1 MTFCSHCGTSNKS
14 DAKYCKNCGAQLS
27 SNAYLVCQ
35 KCNAHNPTNSH
46 FCNRC
51 GERLSVAS
59 VATADETKTATRQT
73 ATKTAV
79 KGTRTSAERT
89 AQPRLGEALKTESPA
104 TRAPDRSAPPASD
117 RDLPDWLTRFFA
129 NTPAQKQLIPTHEL
143 LRMANALGI
152 DVDYSTLRFW
162 QKRGLVSKPLR
173 GPVSSGRGTRGY
185 YDPSLIDR
193 LSFIREIQKRH
204 AMGLE
209 AIRSELEQIDKK
221 IAESTNRPIAQLY
234 RERLAE
240 LQAQRDAESQ
250 RTLVAVLSKA
260 IGINPEDI
268 AAVSIEKSDGQT
280 IRLFGEAVPA
290 EQNRRAS

>member
-51 GERLSVAS
+51 GERLSATS
-59 VATADETKTATRQT
+59 IATAEETKTATRQS

-79 KGTRTSAERT
+79 KGGRGSTDRTT
-89 AQPRLGEALKTESPA
+89 PPLGATVKTESP
-104 TRAPDRSAPPASD
+104 TTHAPERTPPPASD

-129 NTPAQKQLIPTHEL
+129 KMPAQKQLIPTHEL

-209 AIRSELEQIDKK
+209 AIRNELEQIDKQV
-221 IAESTNRPIAQLY
+221 AQSADRPIAELY

-240 LQAQRDAESQ
+240 LQAQHDAESK

-260 IGINPEDI
+260 IGVNPEEI

-280 IRLFGEAVPA
+280 IRLVGQAVPV
-290 EQNRRAS
+290 EPNRRSR

>member
-27 SNAYLVCQ
+27 SNVYLVCQ

-51 GERLSVAS
+51 GERLSTAS
-59 VATADETKTATRQT
+59 VATAEETKTARQT
-73 ATKTAV
+73 ATKTAM
-79 KGTRTSAERT
+79 KGGRGAAERT
-89 AQPRLGEALKTESPA
+89 AAPLGATVKTESPA
-104 TRAPDRSAPPASD
+104 TPPSERTPPPASD

-129 NTPAQKQLIPTHEL
+129 KMPTQKQLIPTHEL

-193 LSFIREIQKRH
+193 LAFIREIQKRH

-221 IAESTNRPIAQLY
+221 VAESTDRPIAELY

-240 LQAQRDAESQ
+240 LQAQHEAESK

-260 IGINPEDI
+260 IGVNPEEI

-280 IRLFGEAVPA
+280 IRLVGQAVPV
-290 EQNRRAS
+290 EPNRRSR